1 MKTYQAQKWSKRKY
15 GEDLGEL
22 VSSDLSW
29 KCNISDILSYCNW
42 VDGAIKRFVGYH
54 APNKVVLN
62 LYKSLPKSIAALV

>member
-29 KCNISDILSYCNW
+29 KCNISDILS
-42 VDGAIKRFVGYH
+42 
-54 APNKVVLN
+54 
-62 LYKSLPKSIAALV
+62 